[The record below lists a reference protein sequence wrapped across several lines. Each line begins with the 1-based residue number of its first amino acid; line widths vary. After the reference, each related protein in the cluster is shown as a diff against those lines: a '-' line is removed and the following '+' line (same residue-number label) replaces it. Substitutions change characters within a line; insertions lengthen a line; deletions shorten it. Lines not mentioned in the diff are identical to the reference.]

1 MITFD
6 PITLHRGYADWGLPM
21 SHVITRQGADPYDR
35 RGIIAE
41 IPSVQ
46 PYCMGATPAEI
57 AYADTQLAYATLF
70 AAAPD
75 LLSALVEVLGWNDD
89 ADNPHKPIEVRA
101 AYMRAHAAIAKANGK
116 ETA

>member
-21 SHVITRQGADPYDR
+21 SHVITRPGADPYDR
-35 RGIIAE
+35 NAIIAD

-46 PYCMGATPAEI
+46 PYCMGASAADIE
-57 AYADTQLAYATLF
+57 YADTQLAYATLF

-75 LLSALVEVLGWNDD
+75 LLKVAEFCDALLERIGYLPDSIARDG
-89 ADNPHKPIEVRA
+89 IRT
-101 AYMRAHAAIAKANGK
+101 AIAKAYGK
-116 ETA
+116 ETT